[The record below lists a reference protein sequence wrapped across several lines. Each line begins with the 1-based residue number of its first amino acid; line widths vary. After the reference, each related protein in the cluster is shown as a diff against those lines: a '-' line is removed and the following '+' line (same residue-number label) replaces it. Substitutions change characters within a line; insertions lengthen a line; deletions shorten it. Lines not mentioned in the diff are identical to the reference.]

1 MLPMM
6 AFIDVFT
13 THARIFLQFAI
24 WIAASLVT
32 GWLAWAIWS
41 YILIPVARRRNRLT
55 QQHIL
60 EHTRFAVA
68 LTAFTAVIN
77 LAAAAGFSG
86 HAYLL
91 NHPVW
96 RLFTH
101 AIYILQVVT
110 ATFLAYTMLRGLM
123 GWYDRHLTAGK
134 AAHINAQMA
143 GLLRKT
149 AKVLCTFIA
158 ATIILGHFG
167 IQITGLLATAGV
179 ASLAVAFAAQETIA
193 NMIAGF
199 ILIVDRPFR
208 EGHRVELAS
217 GKIGDVVEIGLR
229 STKILSLE
237 NTILNIPN
245 AEIAKSTLINL
256 NEPTPVYTIRATIG
270 VAYRSDLRRVKQ
282 ILLDVMNAHPEVLK
296 TRPHHPQ
303 VYFSKFGDWA
313 LELTYIYWIP
323 DYREH
328 QRFRDEINMA
338 INDRFEAENI
348 QVPFPQPDIHI
359 HPEKAIS
366 L

>member
-1 MLPMM
+1 MM
-6 AFIDVFT
+6 AFIEIFT
-13 THARIFLQFAI
+13 THARIFLQAAV
-24 WIAASLVT
+24 WIIASLIT

-41 YILIPVARRRNRLT
+41 YILIPAARRRNQLT
-55 QQHIL
+55 QQRIL
-60 EHTRFAVA
+60 EHTRLAVA
-68 LTAFTAVIN
+68 LTMFTAVLN
-77 LAAAAGFSG
+77 LAATTGFSG
-86 HAYLL
+86 HPSLS

-101 AIYILQVVT
+101 AVYILQVVT

-123 GWYDRHLTAGK
+123 GWYDRHLTTGK
-134 AAHINAQMA
+134 AAHVNAQMIA
-143 GLLRKT
+143 LLRKT

-217 GKIGDVVEIGLR
+217 GKIGDVMEIGLR
-229 STKILSLE
+229 STKILSPD
-237 NTILNIPN
+237 NTVLNIPN

-256 NEPTPVYTIRATIG
+256 NEPTPLYTIRATIG
-270 VAYRSDLRRVKQ
+270 VAYHSDLRKVKQ
-282 ILLDVMNAHPEVLK
+282 VLLEVMNAHPDVLK

-303 VYFSKFGDWA
+303 VYFTKFSDWSM
-313 LELTYIYWIP
+313 ELTYVYSIP
-323 DYREH
+323 DYRE
-328 QRFRDEINMA
+328 QARFRDEINMT

-348 QVPFPQPDIHI
+348 QIPFPQPDVHI
-359 HPEKAIS
+359 YQEKAN
-366 L
+366 